1 VSARLLLRPK
11 GGGAPAELPQRGR
24 LVIGSDAARADY
36 VLEGPGVE
44 AVHCAIGRLK
54 DGGWAIKDLGSEY
67 GTLVNGAPATA
78 ARLAAGDVLVLGS
91 RSLVIE
97 DPSAPLGGAAKPAQ
111 APAASHAAEKTEAAP
126 KARTPEPAASR
137 TGSEAPSLPGY
148 AVGRRLGKGATG
160 TVWLA
165 RQQSLDREVAIKV
178 LSPRLAADRAF
189 VARFQDEARAAASLN
204 HPNVVHV
211 YDVGEVEGTHY
222 LSMEYMEG
230 GCLETR
236 LKAEGPLPWRKALEV
251 LADGARALDY
261 ASSRG
266 LVHRDVK
273 PANLMLG
280 ADGRAR
286 LADLGLATATEAEA
300 VEEAGGRKLV
310 GTPQFLAPEVI
321 RGGAATPASDLYS
334 LGATLYRL
342 LSGRKAFEGEK
353 AKEVLKSVLQDEP
366 EPLGPR
372 VPGLPAGVADLVM
385 RMMAKD
391 PAQRPASAGVVVQQA
406 EALLA
411 GQAVAGG
418 AAAET
423 DAGGAGRLVVVAVA
437 IAAAA
442 AGGWAA
448 FGGGS
453 EPATPRDAGG
463 NQGRSLEGTQV
474 PGEGTPTNEGAGTKD
489 TAPGPGEQPPSEQAE
504 APDDDAAERAFEEQ
518 ASVALRVLESTE
530 LPDAE
535 RVTALRAFAGEWP
548 GSSAATRALEAAAAL
563 EQSLAAA
570 AAVVD
575 PMEAPRAALLDAL
588 GAAAQGGLP
597 RIATAL
603 EALEGV
609 PGQDLFAQ
617 DATFLA
623 GRDKVLQ
630 GLFEVAAT
638 QARELR
644 SDTARLLEAQ
654 DLDGLQA
661 RLEAFLALADPPLPV
676 TGEGQGLTDLREA
689 TAEARALMGE
699 LPALRASQ
707 AADQRG
713 GDLGLVAARVT
724 SEGGLWSL
732 LERGDLTGAE
742 ALVKTLAGELQT
754 DLMRPAVELLLAD
767 LERARA
773 GLERL
778 RAAFSQPGWER
789 RKVIDFRGGRQQDY
803 EVTAVGADGPLVEVD
818 GIPTSLGWAPFL
830 GSVRGMTYL
839 FSKRVD
845 GGWPE
850 AAAQEVD
857 SLVRL
862 AALVESLQVAQL
874 VLADGRPSERRCE
887 ALLEPFASLLNDPEF
902 LTDPAALEREHAA
915 ARSLAEAFRARMNG
929 DPVHE
934 ALHLER
940 LLRDHAASGTVL
952 LLRGAE

>member
-1 VSARLLLRPK
+1 
-11 GGGAPAELPQRGR
+11 
-24 LVIGSDAARADY
+24 
-36 VLEGPGVE
+36 
-44 AVHCAIGRLK
+44 
-54 DGGWAIKDLGSEY
+54 
-67 GTLVNGAPATA
+67 
-78 ARLAAGDVLVLGS
+78 
-91 RSLVIE
+91 
-97 DPSAPLGGAAKPAQ
+97 
-111 APAASHAAEKTEAAP
+111 
-126 KARTPEPAASR
+126 
-137 TGSEAPSLPGY
+137 
-148 AVGRRLGKGATG
+148 
-160 TVWLA
+160 
-165 RQQSLDREVAIKV
+165 
-178 LSPRLAADRAF
+178 
-189 VARFQDEARAAASLN
+189 
-204 HPNVVHV
+204 
-211 YDVGEVEGTHY
+211 
-222 LSMEYMEG
+222 M
-230 GCLETR
+230 
-236 LKAEGPLPWRKALEV
+236 
-251 LADGARALDY
+251 
-261 ASSRG
+261 
-266 LVHRDVK
+266 
-273 PANLMLG
+273 
-280 ADGRAR
+280 
-286 LADLGLATATEAEA
+286 
-300 VEEAGGRKLV
+300 
-310 GTPQFLAPEVI
+310 
-321 RGGAATPASDLYS
+321 
-334 LGATLYRL
+334 
-342 LSGRKAFEGEK
+342 
-353 AKEVLKSVLQDEP
+353 
-366 EPLGPR
+366 
-372 VPGLPAGVADLVM
+372 
-385 RMMAKD
+385 
-391 PAQRPASAGVVVQQA
+391 
-406 EALLA
+406 
-411 GQAVAGG
+411 
-418 AAAET
+418 
-423 DAGGAGRLVVVAVA
+423 
-437 IAAAA
+437 
-442 AGGWAA
+442 
-448 FGGGS
+448 
-453 EPATPRDAGG
+453 
-463 NQGRSLEGTQV
+463 
-474 PGEGTPTNEGAGTKD
+474 
-489 TAPGPGEQPPSEQAE
+489 
-504 APDDDAAERAFEEQ
+504 
-518 ASVALRVLESTE
+518 
-530 LPDAE
+530 
-535 RVTALRAFAGEWP
+535 
-548 GSSAATRALEAAAAL
+548 
-563 EQSLAAA
+563 
-570 AAVVD
+570 
-575 PMEAPRAALLDAL
+575 
-588 GAAAQGGLP
+588 
-597 RIATAL
+597 
-603 EALEGV
+603 EGV

-934 ALHLER
+934 ALHLDR